1 MTRTEGRI
9 SVFYDGACPKC
20 VKDRQTYEK
29 LAGKNG
35 APVCWIDITGRER
48 ELKKL
53 GIDPKKALTELHI
66 KDENKQTHSELDAY
80 ILLMKRAPILRPF
93 AWIIGLP
100 LIRPLLSR
108 LYHWQVN
115 RRLRISGRI

>member
-20 VKDRQTYEK
+20 VKDRHTYEK

-35 APVCWIDITGRER
+35 NPVCWIDITGRER

-66 KDENKQTHSELDAY
+66 KDENKQIHSELDAY
-80 ILLMKRAPILRPF
+80 ILLMNRAPILRPF
-93 AWIIGLP
+93 AWVIGLP